1 MKKNIVSIL
10 LVLVLVMS
18 LVFVL
23 VACNNS
29 NDSNNN
35 TQAPAT
41 NGDSGNNGGNS
52 GGNSGGQQGG
62 GDSGSGGNNQGG
74 QQGGGTGTSSV
85 TFNTAQQIATAIGT
99 TFKIVATNLSGNAP
113 TTCVSDGTYFYVDN
127 MPARFSK
134 KYGDN
139 NFQYYAQTANNKYI
153 KMYSTYYDNDPLIS
167 VLSTGN
173 LEVLFM
179 YAGQTISYQNM
190 EATTFLSRPAKKY
203 TYVSTNPNN
212 AQITYTEE
220 IIVDDAT
227 GACLKHDGSGSSKDS
242 FTNGT
247 VKVSAQVSDFTYGTA
262 NASAVQS
269 FLQPYIE
276 KIDVNEWDTA
286 YLATIGLDDLSA
298 PSTANNIFTSYW
310 YSGDNMRSS
319 EYPDWTVNYHI
330 NSASQSLLQDTM
342 QAYLESIYNAGAKL
356 NGDGDVDT
364 FANLFEDYYGN
375 GSRYCLDAYVQG
387 YSDYKVEADCRYYS
401 NGEDSY
407 WRIELEIYRISY

>member
-1 MKKNIVSIL
+1 MKKNIISVL

-29 NDSNNN
+29 NDSKNN
-35 TQAPAT
+35 TQAPTT

-52 GGNSGGQQGG
+52 GGQQGGQQGG
-62 GDSGSGGNNQGG
+62 GD
-74 QQGGGTGTSSV
+74 QGGGTGTSSV

-113 TTCVSDGTYFYVDN
+113 TTCVSDGTYYYVDN
-127 MPARFSK
+127 MPARFLK

-153 KMYSTYYDNDPLIS
+153 KMYSTYYDDADPQIS
-167 VLSTGN
+167 VLSGGN

-190 EATTFLSRPAKKY
+190 EATTFLSRPVKKY

-220 IIVDDAT
+220 IIIDDAT
-227 GACLKHDGSGSSKDS
+227 GACLKHNGSGSSKDS

-262 NASAVQS
+262 NASTIQS
-269 FLQPYIE
+269 FLQPFIDM
-276 KIDVNEWDTA
+276 IDVSEWDTA

-310 YSGDNMRSS
+310 YGANYMRTS

-330 NSASQSLLQDTM
+330 KSASQALLQDTM

-356 NGDGDVDT
+356 NADGDVDT
-364 FANLFEDYYGN
+364 FANRLDDFYDD
-375 GSRYCLDAYVQG
+375 GSRLCFEAYVQG
-387 YSDYKVEADCRYYS
+387 YSDYKVEAECRYYS
-401 NGEDSY
+401 DGEDSY
-407 WRIELEIYRISY
+407 WKVELDIYRTDF

>member
-1 MKKNIVSIL
+1 MKKNILSIL

-29 NDSNNN
+29 NDTKNN
-35 TQAPAT
+35 TQTPTT

-52 GGNSGGQQGG
+52 GGQQAGGDSGGQQGG
-62 GDSGSGGNNQGG
+62 GQQGGG

-99 TFKIVATNLSGNAP
+99 SFKIVATNLSGNAP

-127 MPARFSK
+127 SYARFSK

-153 KMYSTYYDNDPLIS
+153 KMYSTFYDNDPLIS

-203 TYVSTNPNN
+203 TYLSSNPNN

-262 NASAVQS
+262 NASAIQS
-269 FLQPYIE
+269 FLQPFID
-276 KIDVNEWDTA
+276 KVDVNEWDTTF
-286 YLATIGLDDLSA
+286 LATIGLDDLSA
-298 PSTANNIFTSYW
+298 PSTADNIYMSYW
-310 YSGDNMRSS
+310 YSGDSMRTST
-319 EYPDWTVNYHI
+319 YPDWTVIYRI
-330 NSASQSLLQDTM
+330 ESASQSLLQDTM
-342 QAYLESIYNAGAKL
+342 LTYLQSIYNAGAKL
-356 NGDGDVDT
+356 DYNGDVET
-364 FANLFEDYYGN
+364 FDNLFEDYYGD
-375 GSRYCLDAYVQG
+375 GRKICLDAYVQG
-387 YSDYKVEADCRYYS
+387 YADYNVEAECTYNANVDNPYWKVE
-401 NGEDSY
+401 
-407 WRIELEIYRISY
+407 IEFERTDY

>member
-1 MKKNIVSIL
+1 MKKNILSIL

-29 NDSNNN
+29 NDTKNN
-35 TQAPAT
+35 TQTPTT

-52 GGNSGGQQGG
+52 GGQQGG
-62 GDSGSGGNNQGG
+62 GDSGGQQGGG

-127 MPARFSK
+127 SYAKFSK

-153 KMYSTYYDNDPLIS
+153 KMYSTFYDNDPLIS

-203 TYVSTNPNN
+203 TYLSTNPTN

-262 NASAVQS
+262 NASAIQS
-269 FLQPYIE
+269 FLQPFID
-276 KIDVNEWDTA
+276 KVDVNEWDTTF
-286 YLATIGLDDLSA
+286 LATIGLDDLSA
-298 PSTANNIFTSYW
+298 PSTADNIYMSYW
-310 YSGDNMRSS
+310 YSGDSMRTST
-319 EYPDWTVNYHI
+319 YPDWTVIYTI
-330 NSASQSLLQDTM
+330 ESASQSLLQDTM
-342 QAYLESIYNAGAKL
+342 LAYLQSVYNAGAKL
-356 NGDGDVDT
+356 DYNGNVET
-364 FANLFEDYYGN
+364 FDNLFEDYYGD
-375 GSRYCLDAYVQG
+375 GRKICLDAYVQG
-387 YSDYKVEADCRYYS
+387 YADYNVEAECTYNANVDNPYWKVE
-401 NGEDSY
+401 
-407 WRIELEIYRISY
+407 IEFQRTDY